1 MLPDWALEQQ
11 EKRKHEAEIELL
23 RQENTQLKTILREL
37 KNYIESL

>member
-1 MLPDWALEQQ
+1 MVSDWALEQQ
-11 EKRKHEAEIELL
+11 EKGKHEAEIELL